1 MWPAACVLLK
11 YLEHRYGRTESNCE
25 LKSKYVLELGS
36 GTGAVGLTAALLG
49 AGHVVLSDM
58 AIVKP
63 FIVDNV
69 ALCKAMYP
77 DLSAEV
83 QIYDWGKSSSD
94 ILLSD
99 REGRECFPDIIL
111 VSDCI
116 IPRLYPIEPLV
127 DVLDDLSGPYTLVL
141 ISYEHRY
148 NEKFDLKEHFW
159 SLMRSRG
166 FHLRQLRP
174 DEYHPH
180 CCADDIEIWKLS
192 RSRSISVDLLR

>member
-69 ALCKAMYP
+69 ALCKAMHP
-77 DLSAEV
+77 NLSAEV
-83 QIYDWGKSSSD
+83 QTYDWGKSSSD

-148 NEKFDLKEHFW
+148 NEKLDLKEHFW

-166 FHLRQLRP
+166 FHLRQLRL

-192 RSRSISVDLLR
+192 RSRSISVDLFR